1 MKLIPVNNSLER
13 YNCKLGY
20 LKDSTAAAHSVDS
33 DIFNAVIHLSAR
45 SKIYYNLYFVTEVL
59 SNRGV

>member
-1 MKLIPVNNSLER
+1 MKADKLTIC

-33 DIFNAVIHLSAR
+33 DIFNAVIHLSVR
-45 SKIYYNLYFVTEVL
+45 SKIYYNLYFLTEVL